1 MTKYKLVD
9 GVKVEMSPS
18 EIQEVENRTKLI
30 EKTEADVDFQ
40 MLRIERNRLLT
51 ETDWIV
57 IREREQAGSVHNFEA
72 FMKYRQELRDIP
84 TKYNKVSLVKWPTK
98 PEIDLG

>member
-1 MTKYKLVD
+1 MTNRVKSLD
-9 GVKVEMSPS
+9 GKIVPLTTEEENQIKINEVNYEKDFR
-18 EIQEVENRTKLI
+18 EIRK
-30 EKTEADVDFQ
+30 
-40 MLRIERNRLLT
+40 ERNRLLQ

>member
-30 EKTEADVDFQ
+30 EKTDDDFT

>member
-1 MTKYKLVD
+1 MTNRIKSLD
-9 GVKVEMSPS
+9 GKIVPLTTE
-18 EIQEVENRTKLI
+18 EENQMKI
-30 EKTEADVDFQ
+30 DKENYEKDF
-40 MLRIERNRLLT
+40 RGIRNERNRLLQ

>member
-1 MTKYKLVD
+1 MTTKIKSVD
-9 GVKVEMSPS
+9 GKIVPLSTE
-18 EIQEVENRTKLI
+18 EENQFKI
-30 EKTEADVDFQ
+30 DKENYEKDFR
-40 MLRIERNRLLT
+40 RIRDERNRLLQ

>member
-1 MTKYKLVD
+1 MAKNFKMVD
-9 GVKVEMSPS
+9 GKLFELTD
-18 EIQEVENRTKLI
+18 EEEKQLLIKQENY
-30 EKTEADVDFQ
+30 EKDFSDVR
-40 MLRIERNRLLT
+40 LRRNRLLQ

>member
-1 MTKYKLVD
+1 MAKNFKMVD
-9 GVKVEMSPS
+9 GKYFELTN
-18 EIQEVENRTKLI
+18 EEEKQLLINQENY
-30 EKTEADVDFQ
+30 EKDFSDVR
-40 MLRIERNRLLT
+40 LRRNRLLQ

>member
-1 MTKYKLVD
+1 MTNRIKSLD
-9 GVKVEMSPS
+9 GKIVPLTTE
-18 EIQEVENRTKLI
+18 EENQIKI
-30 EKTEADVDFQ
+30 DKENYEKDF
-40 MLRIERNRLLT
+40 RGIRNERNRLLQ

>member
-1 MTKYKLVD
+1 MTRYKSIE
-9 GVKVEMSPS
+9 GKKVPYTTE
-18 EIQEVENRTKLI
+18 EEKQADIDQANFEN
-30 EKTEADVDFQ
+30 DFSGI
-40 MLRIERNRLLT
+40 RSERNRLLQ

>member
-1 MTKYKLVD
+1 MKTFIHGVGLQDLPSDEVD
-9 GVKVEMSPS
+9 K
-18 EIQEVENRTKLI
+18 IKARRLAKDT
-30 EKTEADVDFQ
+30 DF
-40 MLRIERNRLLT
+40 RGIRSERNRLLQ

-57 IREREQAGSVHNFEA
+57 TREKEKAGSIKNFEA
-72 FMKYRQELRDIP
+72 LVEYRQELRDIP

>member
-1 MTKYKLVD
+1 MTNRIKSLD
-9 GVKVEMSPS
+9 GKIVPLTTE
-18 EIQEVENRTKLI
+18 EENQIKI
-30 EKTEADVDFQ
+30 DKENYEKDF
-40 MLRIERNRLLT
+40 RGIRNERNSLLQ

>member
-1 MTKYKLVD
+1 MTNRIKSLD
-9 GVKVEMSPS
+9 GKIVPLTAE
-18 EIQEVENRTKLI
+18 EENQIKI
-30 EKTEADVDFQ
+30 DEENYEKNFKGI
-40 MLRIERNRLLT
+40 RNERNMLLQ

-84 TKYNKVSLVKWPTK
+84 TKYNKVSLVQWPTK

>member
-1 MTKYKLVD
+1 MTTRIKSLD
-9 GVKVEMSPS
+9 GKIVPLTAED
-18 EIQEVENRTKLI
+18 ENQIKIDKENFENNFSYIRN
-30 EKTEADVDFQ
+30 
-40 MLRIERNRLLT
+40 ERNRLLQ

>member
-1 MTKYKLVD
+1 MTNRIKSLD
-9 GVKVEMSPS
+9 GKIVPLTTE
-18 EIQEVENRTKLI
+18 EENQIKI
-30 EKTEADVDFQ
+30 DKENYEKDF
-40 MLRIERNRLLT
+40 RGIRNERNRLLQ

-57 IREREQAGSVHNFEA
+57 IREREQSGSVHNFEA

>member
-1 MTKYKLVD
+1 MTNRVKSLD
-9 GVKVEMSPS
+9 GKIVPLTTEEENQIKINEVNYEKDFR
-18 EIQEVENRTKLI
+18 EIRK
-30 EKTEADVDFQ
+30 
-40 MLRIERNRLLT
+40 ERNRLLQ

-57 IREREQAGSVHNFEA
+57 IREREQAGTVHNFEA

>member
-1 MTKYKLVD
+1 MTNWIKSLD
-9 GVKVEMSPS
+9 GKIVPLTTEEENQVK
-18 EIQEVENRTKLI
+18 IDKENY
-30 EKTEADVDFQ
+30 EKDF
-40 MLRIERNRLLT
+40 RAIRNERNMLLQ

>member
-1 MTKYKLVD
+1 MTNRIKSLD
-9 GVKVEMSPS
+9 GKIVPLTTEEENQIKINEVNYEKDFR
-18 EIQEVENRTKLI
+18 EIRK
-30 EKTEADVDFQ
+30 
-40 MLRIERNRLLT
+40 ERNRLLQ

>member
-1 MTKYKLVD
+1 MAKNFKMVD
-9 GVKVEMSPS
+9 GKYFELTN
-18 EIQEVENRTKLI
+18 EEEKQLLINQENY
-30 EKTEADVDFQ
+30 EKDFSDVR
-40 MLRIERNRLLT
+40 LRRNRLLQ

-57 IREREQAGSVHNFEA
+57 IREREQAGSIHNFEA

>member
-1 MTKYKLVD
+1 MTTRIKSLD
-9 GVKVEMSPS
+9 GKIVPLTAEHENQIKIDIENS
-18 EIQEVENRTKLI
+18 EKNFSNIRNQRN
-30 EKTEADVDFQ
+30 
-40 MLRIERNRLLT
+40 MLLQ

>member
-1 MTKYKLVD
+1 MKTFIHGVGLQELPKDEVD
-9 GVKVEMSPS
+9 RIKAKRLAKE
-18 EIQEVENRTKLI
+18 T
-30 EKTEADVDFQ
+30 DF
-40 MLRIERNRLLT
+40 RGIRSERNRLLQ

-57 IREREQAGSVHNFEA
+57 TREKEKAGSIKNFEA
-72 FMKYRQELRDIP
+72 LVEYRQELRDIP

>member
-1 MTKYKLVD
+1 MAKNFKMVD
-9 GVKVEMSPS
+9 GKYFELTN
-18 EIQEVENRTKLI
+18 EEEKQLLINQENY
-30 EKTEADVDFQ
+30 EKDFSDVR
-40 MLRIERNRLLT
+40 LRRNRLLQ

-84 TKYNKVSLVKWPTK
+84 TKYNKVSLVQWPTK

>member
-1 MTKYKLVD
+1 MANQNKMVDGKLVELTD
-9 GVKVEMSPS
+9 EEEKQLLINQ
-18 EIQEVENRTKLI
+18 EIY
-30 EKTEADVDFQ
+30 EKDFSDIR
-40 MLRIERNRLLT
+40 LRRNRLLQ

>member
-1 MTKYKLVD
+1 MTNRIKSLD
-9 GVKVEMSPS
+9 GKIVPLTTE
-18 EIQEVENRTKLI
+18 EENQIKI
-30 EKTEADVDFQ
+30 DKENYEKDF
-40 MLRIERNRLLT
+40 RAIRNERNMLLQ

>member
-1 MTKYKLVD
+1 MTNRIKSLD
-9 GVKVEMSPS
+9 GKIVPLTTE
-18 EIQEVENRTKLI
+18 EENQIKI
-30 EKTEADVDFQ
+30 DKENYEKDF
-40 MLRIERNRLLT
+40 RGIRNERNMLLQ

>member
-1 MTKYKLVD
+1 MTTRIKSLD
-9 GVKVEMSPS
+9 GKIVPLTAED
-18 EIQEVENRTKLI
+18 ENQIKIDKENFENNFSYIRN
-30 EKTEADVDFQ
+30 
-40 MLRIERNRLLT
+40 ERNRLLQ

-57 IREREQAGSVHNFEA
+57 IREREQSGTVHNFEE

>member
-1 MTKYKLVD
+1 MTNQNKMVDGKLVELTD
-9 GVKVEMSPS
+9 EEEKQLLINQENYEKDFSGV
-18 EIQEVENRTKLI
+18 R
-30 EKTEADVDFQ
+30 
-40 MLRIERNRLLT
+40 LRRNRLLQ

-84 TKYNKVSLVKWPTK
+84 TKYNKVSLVKWPKK

>member
-1 MTKYKLVD
+1 MTNRIKSLD
-9 GVKVEMSPS
+9 GKIVPLTTE
-18 EIQEVENRTKLI
+18 EENQIKI
-30 EKTEADVDFQ
+30 DKENYEKDF
-40 MLRIERNRLLT
+40 RGIRNERNRLLQ
-51 ETDWIV
+51 ETDWSV

>member
-1 MTKYKLVD
+1 MKTFIHGVGLQDLPSDEVDKIQAKKLA
-9 GVKVEMSPS
+9 KE
-18 EIQEVENRTKLI
+18 T
-30 EKTEADVDFQ
+30 DF
-40 MLRIERNRLLT
+40 RGIRSERNRLLQ

-57 IREREQAGSVHNFEA
+57 TREKEKAGSIKNFEA
-72 FMKYRQELRDIP
+72 FVEYRQELRDIP

>member
-1 MTKYKLVD
+1 MAKNFKMVD
-9 GVKVEMSPS
+9 GKYIELTN
-18 EIQEVENRTKLI
+18 EEEKQLLINQENY
-30 EKTEADVDFQ
+30 EKDFSDVR
-40 MLRIERNRLLT
+40 LRRNRLLQ

-84 TKYNKVSLVKWPTK
+84 TKYKKVSLVKWPTK

>member
-1 MTKYKLVD
+1 MAKNFKMVD
-9 GVKVEMSPS
+9 GKYFELTN
-18 EIQEVENRTKLI
+18 EEEKQLLINQENY
-30 EKTEADVDFQ
+30 EKDFSDVR
-40 MLRIERNRLLT
+40 LRRNRLLQ

-84 TKYNKVSLVKWPTK
+84 TKYNKVSLVKWPKK